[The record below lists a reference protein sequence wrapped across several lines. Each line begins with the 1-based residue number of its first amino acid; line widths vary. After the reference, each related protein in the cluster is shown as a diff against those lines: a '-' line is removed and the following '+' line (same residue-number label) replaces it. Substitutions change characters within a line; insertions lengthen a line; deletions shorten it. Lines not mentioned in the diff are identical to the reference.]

1 MTMPEP
7 EHRIAYV
14 TTDDD
19 YLADD
24 PDTDLPRVRPALAEL
39 GIEATP
45 EIWHDPAVDWGQ
57 YDALVIRS
65 PWDYT
70 HRPAAWLAWL
80 DARAATTPLLNCAHT
95 IRWNLD
101 KRYLLDLEAEGVAIV
116 PTTVCD
122 DAESLRAAFEAVT
135 SAEVVVKP
143 TVSAGSKDTGRFAA
157 GDRQA
162 LALGEHVLATGNR
175 IMVQPCI
182 PGVAEVGERSVIYF
196 DGELSHTLAKGPL
209 LALGGGLIGGE
220 YRESITATSVTDA
233 EHELADA
240 VARVVPSI
248 VRRKGCDC
256 ASAVPL
262 YARYDIV
269 MADDGPLLLEAELF
283 EPCFFLHTSPGS
295 EHHFAAAVAR
305 RLSALG

>member
-1 MTMPEP
+1 VTAQ
-7 EHRIAYV
+7 RIAYV
-14 TTDDD
+14 TTDDA
-19 YLADD
+19 YLAAD
-24 PDTDLPRVRPALAEL
+24 PDTDLVLVLPALAAV
-39 GIEATP
+39 GVEATP
-45 EIWHDPAVDWGQ
+45 EIWHDPAVDWVQ

-65 PWDYT
+65 PWDYA
-70 HRPAAWLAWL
+70 HRPDAFRAWL
-80 DARAATTPLLNCAHT
+80 DARAATTPVLNCAHT

-122 DAESLRAAFEAVT
+122 DAESLRAALEAVT

-182 PGVAEVGERSVIYF
+182 PGVAEVGERSVVYF

-305 RLSALG
+305 RLTQIRL